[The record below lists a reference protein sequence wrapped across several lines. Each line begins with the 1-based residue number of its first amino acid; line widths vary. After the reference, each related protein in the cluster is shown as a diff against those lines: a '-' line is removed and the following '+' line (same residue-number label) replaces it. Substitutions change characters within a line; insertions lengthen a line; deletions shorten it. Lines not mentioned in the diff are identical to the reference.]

1 MPETTLYPKKNLSKE
16 TLYRWYNAIAENRP
30 IVADSGKML
39 MDYEAAAK
47 LQEHLDFYSMP
58 EVSINAPYIMITPQ
72 NNDGI
77 PTPLIAMKMD
87 VDVDKITEIGNSF
100 IINCKEIVPPTMCA
114 CDRVDRDS
122 FARDFIEYM
131 LEVGNIDNHYYPE
144 GIDDFADDIRELCE
158 NEGIIVA
165 AEDRQIAIAFD
176 EYIENAKNTIGEM
189 LNLSRSMF
197 VEVSHPYSTVLVID
211 CEKLYLATE
220 HYVMETEQWFY

>member
-39 MDYEAAAK
+39 MDYEAAVK
-47 LQEHLDFYSMP
+47 LQEHLGFYSLP
-58 EVSINAPYIMITPQ
+58 NVSINAPYIMITPHP
-72 NNDGI
+72 NDAI
-77 PTPLIAMKMD
+77 PKPLIAMRMD
-87 VDVDKITEIGNSF
+87 VDVDKITEIGDSF
-100 IINCKEIVPPTMCA
+100 IINCKDVVPPTMCA
-114 CDRVDRDS
+114 CDGVDRES

-131 LEVGNIDNHYYPE
+131 LEVGCLDNDYYPE
-144 GIDDFADDIRELCE
+144 GIDNFADDIRELCE

-165 AEDRQIAIAFD
+165 AEDRQIAIAFN

-197 VEVSHPYSTVLVID
+197 VELSNPYSTVLVID

-220 HYVMETEQWFY
+220 YYVMEVEHWFY